1 MKTACF
7 EATGCPGSSCM
18 PIGMHFISSRAKR
31 NPLVAL
37 LSTTSVVAS
46 RCFRFC
52 GSHRATCAGHWH
64 TAFPFWQSATRT
76 GQAVNAVRKQ
86 WSLILLRLGWD

>member
-7 EATGCPGSSCM
+7 EAVGCPGSSCT

-46 RCFRFC
+46 RCGFAGLIAQHAQAIGIPHSLFGKAQRVPVRRSTPS
-52 GSHRATCAGHWH
+52 GSDGR
-64 TAFPFWQSATRT
+64 
-76 GQAVNAVRKQ
+76 
-86 WSLILLRLGWD
+86 